1 MIGVIPLGNVY
12 NQMEFGMLKNFK
24 VDAYKLDF
32 SLE

>member
-24 VDAYKLDF
+24 VDA
-32 SLE
+32 